1 MSRQK
6 IRAANLR
13 RLWTEVGTLRE
24 LAKRADTSEKY
35 LSLVANEK
43 LQHGKPRTLG
53 NDVADRLE
61 LAFDKH
67 PGWFDIDHDNPPLGL
82 GDLPPSLK
90 EFAQLW
96 MRADD
101 QLRAYLMA
109 LARLA
114 E

>member
-13 RLWTEVGTLRE
+13 RLREEVGTYRE
-24 LAKRADTSEKY
+24 LARRGETSEKY
-35 LSLVANEK
+35 LSLVAGEK
-43 LQHGKPRTLG
+43 LQGGKPRTLG

-61 LAFDKH
+61 AAFDKH
-67 PGWFDIDHDNPPLGL
+67 PGWFDIDHDNPPGYI
-82 GDLPPSLK
+82 GDLPPSLQ
-90 EFAQLW
+90 EFANLW
-96 MRADD
+96 MRADEK
-101 QLRAYLMA
+101 LREHLMA